1 MIMIFKTQT
10 LIIIDD
16 DIDIK
21 KRSHSFYVSP
31 YVQERRFSYHI
42 SRARLEKIN
51 LCPFFLGT
59 WRQSQPSASL
69 RTTSNTESMSSAP

>member
-1 MIMIFKTQT
+1 MNFETKSYKCNHYEKIHLGCGRSDHTPREDDVIMIMIFKTQT

-42 SRARLEKIN
+42 SRARQK
-51 LCPFFLGT
+51 T
-59 WRQSQPSASL
+59 
-69 RTTSNTESMSSAP
+69 